1 MEMPPD
7 FYEFWKFVESV
18 NRQNPLEALVPTC
31 GLRLVGPFQVLAK
44 DPAIFNEDN
53 GDTGKTT
60 TFNYSYTVLIT
71 VIHT

>member
-60 TFNYSYTVLIT
+60 Y
-71 VIHT
+71 